1 MIALYIRLSLADND
15 LDEVKEESNSVV
27 NQRSLLHDFV
37 KEHPEFSGEEVEEFR
52 MTDTAE
58 PILSARLF
66 KE

>member
-37 KEHPEFSGEEVEEFR
+37 KEHPEFSGEEVEEFV
-52 MTDTAE
+52 DDGY
-58 PILSARLF
+58 S
-66 KE
+66 